1 MTFHTHVYAM
11 LPSAGVSA
19 LYSSS
24 SQTKFVLEGQ
34 HNHQYPNFSSMI
46 ATLALVE
53 YKNILKFSNFGF
65 SV

>member
-1 MTFHTHVYAM
+1 M